1 MARLEGNSMSDRDA
15 NADEGS
21 DGDAGSGEGSSS
33 STDVAATPRERE
45 KVVVDGLGKR
55 YDSDRQT
62 VQALSGVDFSVG
74 TGEFVC
80 IVGPSGCG
88 KTTLFRLI
96 AGLEASTEGEVR
108 LDGERV
114 TGPGTDRGMVFQ
126 EYGLFPWRTV
136 RENVAFGLEEQGVE
150 GVERERRVAEMI
162 DLVGLSGF
170 ADAYPKELSGGMKQ
184 RVGIAR
190 ALAVDPELLLMDE
203 PFGSVDAQTRDML
216 HKELLEVWAETEKT
230 VLFVTHDVEEAVTLA
245 DRVVVMEANPG
256 RVREI
261 VPVDLSRPRTRTSP
275 EFADRVEYIRS
286 LIGD

>member
-1 MARLEGNSMSDRDA
+1 MASVNGETMS
-15 NADEGS
+15 E
-21 DGDAGSGEGSSS
+21 
-33 STDVAATPRERE
+33 RERE
-45 KVVVDGLGKR
+45 HEQESESRPAPRTKVVVDGLGKR

-62 VQALSGVDFSVG
+62 VQALADVNFTVG
-74 TGEFVC
+74 AGEFVC
-80 IVGPSGCG
+80 LVGPSGCG

-96 AGLEASTEGEVR
+96 AGLETPTAGVVE
-108 LDGERV
+108 LDGSPV

-136 RENVAFGLEEQGVE
+136 RGNVAFGLEEQGLDGE
-150 GVERERRVAEMI
+150 ARERRVEEMI
-162 DLVGLSGF
+162 ELVGLEGF
-170 ADAYPKELSGGMKQ
+170 GDAYPKELSGGMKQ

-216 HKELLEVWAETEKT
+216 HRELLDVWGETEKT

-245 DRVVVMEANPG
+245 DRVVVMAANPG

-261 VPVDLSRPRTRTSP
+261 VPVDLDRPRRRTEP
-275 EFADRVEYIRS
+275 AFAAYVERIRG